1 MYLNSLSKL
10 SFGLLMGMCLT
21 ACQPN
26 TANQQQASQPAD
38 NKQPNTT
45 AQTQTNN
52 SAQPNNTQGKK
63 VRVASEL
70 SKFPVVMHDGQGKVT
85 GFEAELLQAVA
96 EKQGFVIEYNID
108 SWAGILNKLTGG
120 DADMVLGSVTITEER
135 RQTMDFTEPV
145 LPYQTGLMV
154 RPSFSNA
161 KQFSDLRGKRVNL
174 RKNTVYEKLVPIF
187 SSNDGSNMVYPD
199 NVWGQ
204 VKSLLADESDAMVG
218 ASITLEY
225 YQAQYADRNFHIIYE
240 PGSPISYYG
249 WAVKKGDTALLNEL
263 NQGLEKVKSD
273 GTYQQLYKKY
283 WPNSKLDPLAPQ

>member
-10 SFGLLMGMCLT
+10 SFGLFIGMCLT

-26 TANQQQASQPAD
+26 NANQQQASQPA
-38 NKQPNTT
+38 NSP
-45 AQTQTNN
+45 QTNT
-52 SAQPNNTQGKK
+52 PNNTQGKK

-96 EKQGFVIEYNID
+96 EKQGFSVEYNID

-145 LPYQTGLMV
+145 LPYQTGVMV
-154 RPSFSNA
+154 QPSLANI

-187 SSNDGSNMVYPD
+187 SSNDGNNMVYPD

-225 YQAQYADRNFHIIYE
+225 YQAQYPDKNFHIVYE
-240 PGSPISYYG
+240 PNAKISHYG

-263 NQGLEKVKSD
+263 NQGLAKVKSD
-273 GTYQQLYKKY
+273 GTYQELYKKY